1 MSEFLPITRDPDRG
15 RRFSHDVVVSIPGF
29 ESPMGRINSG
39 YLGSNP
45 SERFLPGG
53 YCGRVVKAKDLKSF
67 HESVAGS
74 NPVNIALLFF
84 CKRRETSYAH
94 TSIDLRFA
102 CGFCQ
107 RSARAQELSVSKTA
121 PPQHTQARA
130 TEETNKPPQP
140 RAKSDRTT
148 SRTSASTS
156 SRGLPQGF
164 ALRKR
169 RRRGRCR
176 DASQTRRC
184 QRFRRAT
191 SRPKTATPP
200 RHTAARTPERQA
212 SPERAARRDL
222 PRIPIFIARRRPR
235 APAPPW
241 PSTRPS

>member
-1 MSEFLPITRDPDRG
+1 
-15 RRFSHDVVVSIPGF
+15 
-29 ESPMGRINSG
+29 MGDF
-39 YLGSNP
+39 YA
-45 SERFLPGG
+45 GG

-74 NPVNIALLFF
+74 NPVNIVLLFF
-84 CKRRETSYAH
+84 FVNVERRRTHTRRLSFFCCSQVLSKKHTHVGTSH
-94 TSIDLRFA
+94 PKK
-102 CGFCQ
+102 Q
-107 RSARAQELSVSKTA
+107 RT
-121 PPQHTQARA
+121 HITT
-130 TEETNKPPQP
+130 TEPTNKPPQP
-140 RAKSDRTT
+140 RTKSHRTT
-148 SRTSASTS
+148 TPTTS
-156 SRGLPQGF
+156 SVARHRRAGAR

-191 SRPKTATPP
+191 NRPKTTTPP
-200 RHTAARTPERQA
+200 RHTAARTPERHA
-212 SPERAARRDL
+212 SPESAARRDL